1 MRGQLHRQLDA
12 TTRLVTTL
20 GEEKERSNVAMSQ
33 VAELQTQLELAGKD
47 TKLQKEL
54 ESVQVCGV
62 VGMVVVFCELTVW
75 PGSCRRGSGS
85 LIMNSKKQVPVK
97 STVRSRV
104 CVCGGG
110 SSHTTVMMGCCCAC
124 LCQVS
129 DERRRAVRRLRR
141 ELWRLG
147 HCGGSL
153 TACMMSCE
161 TRNGNAMNCCSR

>member
-62 VGMVVVFCELTVW
+62 VGMVVVFCELTVCAACW

-85 LIMNSKKQVPVK
+85 LTMNSKKQVPVK

-104 CVCGGG
+104 SVW
-110 SSHTTVMMGCCCAC
+110 
-124 LCQVS
+124 
-129 DERRRAVRRLRR
+129 
-141 ELWRLG
+141 WRLLSHYCNDG
-147 HCGGSL
+147 LLLHLSVH
-153 TACMMSCE
+153 
-161 TRNGNAMNCCSR
+161 R